1 MVTYTKAIE
10 TISTSLPG
18 FVQSLCFL
26 KMNGNLQASFADL
39 ETVINANGRPYVPL
53 NIFFQCL
60 RYMQVAVR
68 VNVISFSRIEL

>member
-53 NIFFQCL
+53 NILCL